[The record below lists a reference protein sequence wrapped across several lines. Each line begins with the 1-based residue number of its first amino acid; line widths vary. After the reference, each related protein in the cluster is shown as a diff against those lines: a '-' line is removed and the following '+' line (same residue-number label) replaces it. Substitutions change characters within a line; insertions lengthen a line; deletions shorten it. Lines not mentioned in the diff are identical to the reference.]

1 MFSFFRARWM
11 EGECRWNGGAVG
23 TGVPLEGAGV
33 QTAVT
38 VHALPVDDLTAVV
51 TDAVERP
58 LLVGAGAGVGR
69 ACPQTGTPEDHPAG
83 PAGSARP

>member
-11 EGECRWNGGAVG
+11 EGEYRWNGGAVG
-23 TGVPLEGAGV
+23 GAGV

-38 VHALPVDDLTAVV
+38 VHAVPVDELTAVV